1 MSFFISRFLFLA
13 VDKSPEDILRE
24 RFAEMNIDLEAFS
37 SLRYVGIQTQQPPTD
52 YSAIRNALLLEIENT
67 AVRSPRQPDVIF
79 KAIDVII
86 FIFQFNYLSLYYSSF
101 NCCSFNLL
109 SIAS

>member
-1 MSFFISRFLFLA
+1 MSYSHRFTGLVLQHSQFIFAIMFIVFSSFLSA

-52 YSAIRNALLLEIENT
+52 YSLIKNALQLEIENT
-67 AVRSPRQPDVIF
+67 AVRSPRQPGVIF
-79 KAIDVII
+79 KAIDVIND
-86 FIFQFNYLSLYYSSF
+86 FI
-101 NCCSFNLL
+101 
-109 SIAS
+109 

>member
-1 MSFFISRFLFLA
+1 MSA

-37 SLRYVGIQTQQPPTD
+37 SLRYVGIQTPQPPTD
-52 YSAIRNALLLEIENT
+52 YSALKNALQLEIDNT

-79 KAIDVII
+79 KAIDVIND
-86 FIFQFNYLSLYYSSF
+86 FI
-101 NCCSFNLL
+101 
-109 SIAS
+109 

>member
-1 MSFFISRFLFLA
+1 MSFCHHSTGLLLQHSQFIFEIFFFIFYFSFPSA

-52 YSAIRNALLLEIENT
+52 YTLLQNALQLEIDNT

-79 KAIDVII
+79 KAIDVIND
-86 FIFQFNYLSLYYSSF
+86 FI
-101 NCCSFNLL
+101 
-109 SIAS
+109 